1 MVITAVTED
10 TASCHRTYGL
20 IQDYTVGNA
29 CRFLWMGNGYRQEW
43 KWMLPRTGIW
53 WAHRIVVIWNIFVQ
67 GYNRAQTYRPKGG
80 KGLRSASVSAEQTSP
95 GRRAPRQGARVLLM
109 DGTAV
114 ESAFALLLTKVTKP
128 PYPAKISFYAIAGK
142 YTNLCAISGTDFR
155 KRGEEDDDETNNQR
169 YDRDRFSGS

>member
-10 TASCHRTYGL
+10 TTSCHRTYGL

-67 GYNRAQTYRPKGG
+67 GYNRAQTYRPQE
-80 KGLRSASVSAEQTSP
+80 RI
-95 GRRAPRQGARVLLM
+95 APQGARVLLM

-128 PYPAKISFYAIAGK
+128 P
-142 YTNLCAISGTDFR
+142 
-155 KRGEEDDDETNNQR
+155 
-169 YDRDRFSGS
+169 